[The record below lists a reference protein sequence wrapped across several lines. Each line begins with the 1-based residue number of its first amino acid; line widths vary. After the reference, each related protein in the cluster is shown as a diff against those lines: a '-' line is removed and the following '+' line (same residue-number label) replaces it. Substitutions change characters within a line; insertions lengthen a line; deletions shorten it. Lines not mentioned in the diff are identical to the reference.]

1 MVDAGES
8 VENFQLEETGE
19 DLCDRRQIAGFRLLL
34 VLLMRLQAL
43 FRQLGERRRQHTDG
57 DHDQGHDRLD
67 GDSRG
72 DRQQEAADLKINF
85 AQRRDVILLDGV
97 DVVLHEGQ
105 AGAVVLLAF
114 FHIAERFD
122 LPHSVGAE
130 AAANA
135 LGDDIARIVQQEGEK
150 CLNAEVKQR
159 HKRDFPHAREV
170 ALHGAVGKRAK
181 QKGHEHR
188 RTGRQKVGH
197 KEQRNR

>member
-8 VENFQLEETGE
+8 VENFQLKETGE
-19 DLCDRRQIAGFRLLL
+19 DLCDRRQIAGFCLLL

-43 FRQLGERRRQHTDG
+43 FRQLRERRRQHTDG

-72 DRQQEAADLKINF
+72 DRQQEAANLKINF
-85 AQRRDVILLDGV
+85 AQRRNIILLDGV
-97 DVVLHEGQ
+97 DVVLHKGQ

-130 AAANA
+130 AAADA
-135 LGDDIARIVQQEGEK
+135 LHDDIARIVQQKSEK
-150 CLNAEVKQR
+150 CLNAEIKQR

>member
-43 FRQLGERRRQHTDG
+43 FRQLGERRRQHADG

-67 GDSRG
+67 SNGRADC
-72 DRQQEAADLKINF
+72 QKETADLKINF

-105 AGAVVLLAF
+105 AGAVVLFAF

-130 AAANA
+130 VAANA
-135 LGDDIARIVQQEGEK
+135 LDDDIA
-150 CLNAEVKQR
+150 
-159 HKRDFPHAREV
+159 
-170 ALHGAVGKRAK
+170 
-181 QKGHEHR
+181 
-188 RTGRQKVGH
+188 
-197 KEQRNR
+197 

>member
-1 MVDAGES
+1 MGMVDAGES
-8 VENFQLEETGE
+8 VENFQLKETGE

-43 FRQLGERRRQHTDG
+43 FRQLRERRRQHTDG
-57 DHDQGHDRLD
+57 DHDQGHDWLD

-105 AGAVVLLAF
+105 AGAVVLFAF

-122 LPHSVGAE
+122 FPHSVGAE
-130 AAANA
+130 AAADA
-135 LGDDIARIVQQEGEK
+135 LDNNIA
-150 CLNAEVKQR
+150 
-159 HKRDFPHAREV
+159 
-170 ALHGAVGKRAK
+170 
-181 QKGHEHR
+181 
-188 RTGRQKVGH
+188 
-197 KEQRNR
+197 